1 MMDAVWE
8 PGEWG
13 GDWGVCMATD
23 FWFTCYL
30 KHNRRE
36 RGAKWVFVRKAGSR
50 RTSSEFKP
58 AAIVLN
64 LVDYH
69 YA

>member
-1 MMDAVWE
+1 MTDAVL
-8 PGEWG
+8 GLSEWG

-36 RGAKWVFVRKAGSR
+36 RGGKWVFVRKSR
-50 RTSSEFKP
+50 F
-58 AAIVLN
+58 AAHV
-64 LVDYH
+64 V
-69 YA
+69 